1 MALTASKPSYPNPAP
16 GHVAAKAAFRAAQEM
31 GLSQRDLAEAIGVS
45 GATVSRMKDGGYD
58 LGGKPLELALCLIR
72 VFRSLDAIVGGD
84 SASLKGWIA
93 NRNDILGASP
103 RALILTATG
112 LIEVMQYLDSARAP
126 T

>member
-1 MALTASKPSYPNPAP
+1 MALTDPRVQTSP
-16 GHVAAKAAFRAAQEM
+16 GQVAAKAAFRAAHEL

-45 GATVSRMKDGGYD
+45 GATVSRMNDGGYD
-58 LGGKPLELALCLIR
+58 LAGKPLELALCLIR

-84 SASLKGWIA
+84 SASLNGWIK
-93 NRNDILGASP
+93 NRNDILGDSP
-103 RALILTATG
+103 KALILTATG

>member
-1 MALTASKPSYPNPAP
+1 MTLTAHQPISAP
-16 GHVAAKAAFRAAQEM
+16 GEVAAKAAFRAAFEL

-58 LGGKPLELALCLIR
+58 LAGKPLELALCLIR

-84 SASLKGWIA
+84 STSLKAWMA
-93 NRNDILGASP
+93 NRNDILGATP
-103 RALILTATG
+103 KTLVLTATG

>member
-1 MALTASKPSYPNPAP
+1 MALADPRVQTSP
-16 GHVAAKAAFRAAQEM
+16 GQVAAKAAFRAAHEL

-45 GATVSRMKDGGYD
+45 GATVSRMKDGSYD
-58 LGGKPLELALCLIR
+58 LAGKPLELALCLIR

-84 SASLKGWIA
+84 SASLKGWIK
-93 NRNDILGASP
+93 NRNDILVDSP
-103 RALILTATG
+103 KALILTATG

>member
-1 MALTASKPSYPNPAP
+1 MTLATAKAATSP
-16 GHVAAKAAFRAAQEM
+16 GQVAAKAAFRAAYEL
-31 GLSQRDLAEAIGVS
+31 GLSQRELGEAIGVS

-58 LGGKPLELALCLIR
+58 LAGKPLELALCLIR

-84 SASLKGWIA
+84 GASLKGWMA
-93 NRNDILGASP
+93 NRNKDLGGAP
-103 RALILTATG
+103 KALVLTATG

>member
-1 MALTASKPSYPNPAP
+1 MALTALASALSP
-16 GHVAAKAAFRAAQEM
+16 GQIAAKAAFRAASEL

-45 GATVSRMKDGGYD
+45 GATASRMKEGGYE
-58 LGGKPLELALCLIR
+58 LSGKPLELALCLIR

-84 SASLKGWIA
+84 GASLKGWMA
-93 NRNDILGASP
+93 NRNDILGGAP
-103 RALILTATG
+103 KALVLTATG

>member
-1 MALTASKPSYPNPAP
+1 MTLAALKPTTSP
-16 GHVAAKAAFRAAQEM
+16 GQVAAKAVFRAAHEL

-45 GATVSRMKDGGYD
+45 GATASRMKDGGYD
-58 LGGKPLELALCLIR
+58 LAGKPLELALCLIR

-84 SASLKGWIA
+84 SASLKGWMA
-93 NRNDILGASP
+93 NRNDVLGGSP
-103 RALILTATG
+103 KALVLTATG

>member
-1 MALTASKPSYPNPAP
+1 MTLTAPHPITTP
-16 GHVAAKAAFRAAQEM
+16 GAVAAKAAFRAAFEL
-31 GLSQRDLAEAIGVS
+31 GLSQRELAEVIGVS

-58 LGGKPLELALCLIR
+58 LAGKPLELALCLIR

-84 SASLKGWIA
+84 SAALKGWMA
-93 NRNDILGASP
+93 NRNDILGAAP
-103 RALILTATG
+103 KALVLTATG

>member
-1 MALTASKPSYPNPAP
+1 MVLGAGSAFVPAP
-16 GHVAAKAAFRAAQEM
+16 AAARRAGHRRAA
-31 GLSQRDLAEAIGVS
+31 AIGVS

-58 LGGKPLELALCLIR
+58 LAGQPLELALCLIR

-84 SASLKGWIA
+84 SASLKGWMA
-93 NRNDILGASP
+93 NRNDILGDRP
-103 RALILTATG
+103 KALVLTATG

>member
-1 MALTASKPSYPNPAP
+1 MALADPRVQTSP
-16 GHVAAKAAFRAAQEM
+16 GQVAAKAAFRAAHDL

-58 LGGKPLELALCLIR
+58 LAGKPFELALCLIR

-84 SASLKGWIA
+84 SASLKGWIK
-93 NRNDILGASP
+93 NRNDILVDSP
-103 RALILTATG
+103 KALILTATG

>member
-1 MALTASKPSYPNPAP
+1 MTLTAPKPTSAP
-16 GHVAAKAAFRAAQEM
+16 GQVAAKAAFRAAAEL

-58 LGGKPLELALCLIR
+58 LAGKPLELALCLIR

-84 SASLKGWIA
+84 SASLRGWMA
-93 NRNDILGASP
+93 NRNDVLGGSP
-103 RALILTATG
+103 KALVLTATG

>member
-1 MALTASKPSYPNPAP
+1 MTLTASKPAIIP
-16 GHVAAKAAFRAAQEM
+16 GEVAAKAAFRTAHEL

-45 GATVSRMKDGGYD
+45 GATVSRMKDGGYG
-58 LGGKPLELALCLIR
+58 LAGKPLELALCLIR

-84 SASLKGWIA
+84 SASLKGWMA
-93 NRNDILGASP
+93 NRNDILGEAP
-103 RALILTATG
+103 KALVLTATG

>member
-1 MALTASKPSYPNPAP
+1 MTLTAPQPITTP
-16 GHVAAKAAFRAAQEM
+16 GEVAAKAAFRAAHEL
-31 GLSQRDLAEAIGVS
+31 GLSQRDLGEAIGVS

-58 LGGKPLELALCLIR
+58 LAGKPLELALCLIR

-84 SASLKGWIA
+84 SASLKGWMA
-93 NRNDILGASP
+93 NRNDILGDSP
-103 RALILTATG
+103 KALVLTATG